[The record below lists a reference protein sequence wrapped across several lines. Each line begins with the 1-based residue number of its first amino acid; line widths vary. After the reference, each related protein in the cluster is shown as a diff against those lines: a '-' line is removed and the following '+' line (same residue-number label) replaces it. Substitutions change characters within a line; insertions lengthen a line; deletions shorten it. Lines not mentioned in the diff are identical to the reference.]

1 MAEKIF
7 TVSISP
13 VEAQLI
19 VENEISA
26 ELVYSE
32 KYDLGNGKVLAISV
46 FEKYFFR
53 SSNRAALTVIFENLS
68 GDTQVK
74 AISTGSSQGLLLNID
89 YGAADSFANSVEKIL
104 KGH

>member
-19 VENEISA
+19 VENDISA
-26 ELVYSE
+26 ELVYSD
-32 KYDLGNGKVLAISV
+32 KYDLGNGKVLAISI

-53 SSNRAALTVIFENLS
+53 SSNRAALTVIFENS
-68 GDTQVK
+68 YGDTQVK
-74 AISTGSSQGLLLNID
+74 AISTGSSQGILFNID
-89 YGAADSFANSVEKIL
+89 YGAADSFVNSVEKIL